1 MSDINLN
8 IASAALSDPF
18 SPIILVAF
26 KTDKMSKMS
35 KKYID
40 IKYFNACIVITNK
53 NICHSGFNSKHD
65 AARAVDP
72 DGERRSMNGMALC
85 LANRGSESISDSL
98 STSLTERQ
106 STFLESY
113 LVTQLPARQYHHL
126 AIKNI

>member
-1 MSDINLN
+1 
-8 IASAALSDPF
+8 
-18 SPIILVAF
+18 
-26 KTDKMSKMS
+26 MS

-72 DGERRSMNGMALC
+72 DGERRSMNGMA
-85 LANRGSESISDSL
+85 NRGSESISDSL